1 MTFLLFPRE
10 QEEPSTRS
18 RGMGVDRSQHPRA
31 QQVRERSQG
40 MPPSDLTWIN
50 YRVLS

>member
-18 RGMGVDRSQHPRA
+18 RGMGVDRNQHPRA
-31 QQVRERSQG
+31 Q
-40 MPPSDLTWIN
+40 PSSRTITRNASIGSNMD
-50 YRVLS
+50 